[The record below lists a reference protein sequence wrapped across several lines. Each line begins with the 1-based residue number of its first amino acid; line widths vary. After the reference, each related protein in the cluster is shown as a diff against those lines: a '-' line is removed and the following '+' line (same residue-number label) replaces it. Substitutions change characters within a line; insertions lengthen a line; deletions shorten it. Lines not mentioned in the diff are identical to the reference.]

1 MFNPQT
7 ELLITI
13 LSGVLPESGAT
24 PTKTWSDA
32 REAIAACGEVEDD
45 VAAAVNKEDSAALR
59 AILDQ
64 WFTQKRY
71 LAIHDREILKQ
82 AMKAYRKR
90 FKVTVL
96 DAESSVGGGP
106 MSSGRK
112 SSIVGIKAPDRFP
125 RSVWDEL
132 VRQKR
137 LLAGRD
143 GTYEFAPGEISS

>member
-32 REAIAACGEVEDD
+32 REALAACGEVEEDL
-45 VAAAVNKEDSAALR
+45 AAAINKEDSATLR
-59 AILDQ
+59 TILDQ

-71 LAIHDREILKQ
+71 LIVHDREILKQ

-112 SSIVGIKAPDRFP
+112 SSIVGIKPPERFP

-143 GTYEFAPGEISS
+143 GTYELAPE